1 MENNFINM
9 NINKNKR
16 SLIMLPVYNA
26 ELNKEFNKRDKC
38 YEIQTC
44 QIVLDPYG
52 DFARATHELGLE
64 VEDNKRKIYLEFI
77 KNSEFYFNEIIE
89 EISNSIKNLSKDK
102 KELSKTVA
110 EMDKSS
116 LNNIKKLKKFLFNLP
131 YLKSEEKLNELTTEA
146 LFKLSSY
153 ISYSIS
159 ERFYSLRDSEVDR
172 IINKLKNLKI
182 DEKDSVVKLVDFSKD
197 GRYNPFWG
205 DEFVVINEFVKNFS
219 ESVKEDDNYSISSNN
234 LILSNAIKILKR
246 TYGNNATIKHLISL
260 VNNKDIDGI
269 TAEKILT
276 DFELLA
282 KTNDK
287 NKELIT
293 FFRDYLYKNFI
304 SNCYYNEQKDSL
316 ILRNYLDTTF
326 NNVELFDLLCPTS
339 KTKTINIQDIIN
351 FGDKVSFA
359 FNSKQLKSN
368 SLIAKLILQRIEGS
382 IYLRHG
388 AENSRSYG
396 SLYLL
401 NENLYNNIKE
411 FEGYKKK
418 ASYRIDTFSIF
429 QPE

>member
-246 TYGNNATIKHLISL
+246 TYGNNATIKQLISL

-282 KTNDK
+282 ETSDK
-287 NKELIT
+287 
-293 FFRDYLYKNFI
+293 
-304 SNCYYNEQKDSL
+304 
-316 ILRNYLDTTF
+316 
-326 NNVELFDLLCPTS
+326 LL
-339 KTKTINIQDIIN
+339 
-351 FGDKVSFA
+351 V
-359 FNSKQLKSN
+359 
-368 SLIAKLILQRIEGS
+368 
-382 IYLRHG
+382 
-388 AENSRSYG
+388 
-396 SLYLL
+396 
-401 NENLYNNIKE
+401 
-411 FEGYKKK
+411 
-418 ASYRIDTFSIF
+418 
-429 QPE
+429 